1 MWCGNSL
8 IAPYP
13 RVNRL
18 PLLEKLWTLLYLCWE
33 LSPELNIQLSSTSQ
47 QIISCLGQ
55 LIFIIHR
62 YLRRTWTPGHLFMS
76 RKKNL
81 YQNEHK
87 FKISRGSSFSDLTF
101 WWKKK
106 FLFWQCNKH
115 SNSNAPILLFLQHD
129 VVDLYY
135 LKLWILLYKNSQ
147 RFHHQRST
155 SFGCKEI
162 EVYKIRDGDKCSN
175 PNKSLHRK
183 KLVLLRKYEKVFD
196 ADDIHGKRWNVVE
209 MTFHIFL
216 VKNSRNLKVCF
227 NNCLPFSRV
236 DFTMVY

>member
-81 YQNEHK
+81 YKNYPFIHLSTSLKFSRDHPFQIWLFNEK
-87 FKISRGSSFSDLTF
+87 NKIIILTMQQT
-101 WWKKK
+101 
-106 FLFWQCNKH
+106 LA
-115 SNSNAPILLFLQHD
+115 SNSNAPILMFLQHD

-135 LKLWILLYKNSQ
+135 FKLWILVYKNSQ
-147 RFHHQRST
+147 RFHYQRST

-175 PNKSLHRK
+175 P
-183 KLVLLRKYEKVFD
+183 
-196 ADDIHGKRWNVVE
+196 
-209 MTFHIFL
+209 
-216 VKNSRNLKVCF
+216 
-227 NNCLPFSRV
+227 RV

>member
-1 MWCGNSL
+1 M
-8 IAPYP
+8 
-13 RVNRL
+13 
-18 PLLEKLWTLLYLCWE
+18 
-33 LSPELNIQLSSTSQ
+33 STSLKFPGDHPFQIWLFDEKKILILTMQ
-47 QIISCLGQ
+47 QTLA
-55 LIFIIHR
+55 
-62 YLRRTWTPGHLFMS
+62 
-76 RKKNL
+76 
-81 YQNEHK
+81 
-87 FKISRGSSFSDLTF
+87 
-101 WWKKK
+101 
-106 FLFWQCNKH
+106 